1 MINVSLRVIYY
12 MQIMQIMLR
21 DEEEI
26 EETADPAAKNLNL
39 SHSGVMKY
47 ILFGHV
53 RSLLPFRKACPFFA
67 KSRSSP
73 IRLLN
78 EYMSW

>member
-1 MINVSLRVIYY
+1 VLC
-12 MQIMQIMLR
+12 

-39 SHSGVMKY
+39 SHSCVMKY

-53 RSLLPFRKACPFFA
+53 RSLLP
-67 KSRSSP
+67 
-73 IRLLN
+73 
-78 EYMSW
+78 